1 MKKKLLIGCI
11 GILAIGIVIAV
22 GIHQK
27 NKKEATEKYLKE
39 EASKLDVTEK
49 QKETR
54 KSLNVDINK
63 RADKYDQSKEN
74 YFNFTREEVVK
85 TRDIGIQFLEY
96 VRPYVYD
103 KGIDNET
110 AINIKKLTIKGLGDE
125 LSDQLKHLRPAPCIG
140 FRKMEIEELQ
150 PVQYKKMEDGT
161 VAWDYDIW
169 EKAINNN
176 DLIGKRQHSEITLL
190 FVKDKDTWKIG
201 EYSVHKYESK

>member
-49 QKETR
+49 QKEIM
-54 KSLNVDINK
+54 KSLNIDSSKVS
-63 RADKYDQSKEN
+63 DKYDESKEN

-110 AINIKKLTIKGLGDE
+110 AINIKKLTTKGLGDE

>member
-1 MKKKLLIGCI
+1 MKRKLLIGCI
-11 GILAIGIVIAV
+11 GILAIGIVAAV

-27 NKKEATEKYLKE
+27 NEKEATEKYLKE

-49 QKETR
+49 QKEIM
-54 KSLNVDINK
+54 KSLNIDSSKVS
-63 RADKYDQSKEN
+63 DKYDESKEN

-85 TRDIGIQFLEY
+85 TRYMGIKFLEY
-96 VRPYVYD
+96 VRPYAYD

-110 AINIKKLTIKGLGDE
+110 SNNIKKLTTNGLGDE
-125 LSDQLKHLRPAPCIG
+125 LAEQLKHLRPAPCIG

-161 VAWDYDIW
+161 VVWYYDIW

>member
-11 GILAIGIVIAV
+11 GILAIGIIVSV

-39 EASKLDVTEK
+39 ESLKLELTEEE
-49 QKETR
+49 KESN
-54 KSLNVDINK
+54 KNVNMAGAEK
-63 RADKYDQSKEN
+63 WQDKYDQSKDD
-74 YFNFTREEVVK
+74 YFNFTKEEVVK
-85 TRDIGIQFLEY
+85 TRDMGIKFLEY

-110 AINIKKLTIKGLGDE
+110 ANNIKELTTKGLGDE

-140 FRKMEIEELQ
+140 FRKMEIELIQ
-150 PVQYKKMEDGT
+150 PIEYKKMEDGS
-161 VAWDYDIW
+161 VAWYYGVK
-169 EKAINNN
+169 ENAINNN
-176 DLIGKRQHSEITLL
+176 EIIAKKQKSEITLL

-201 EYSVHKYESK
+201 EYSVHKYN

>member
-49 QKETR
+49 QKETM

-63 RADKYDQSKEN
+63 RADKYDQSKDN

-85 TRDIGIQFLEY
+85 TRGIGIQFLEY

-110 AINIKKLTIKGLGDE
+110 AINIKKLTTKGLGDE

>member
-49 QKETR
+49 QKETM

-63 RADKYDQSKEN
+63 RADKYDQSKDN

-110 AINIKKLTIKGLGDE
+110 AINIKKLTTKGLGDE